1 MCPLNFALITEVC
14 STLNTISSVGIHLTK
29 CLPHSSLHLNR
40 CNQGDVEAFVTLPK
54 ILLFFNF
61 LNNTEV
67 FTRLHINQQMPK
79 LAVDT
84 RTLSAEKTM
93 GTALL
98 VMAEMLNL
106 KVQNCISS
114 VSVKQAASIQE
125 PIFILY
131 LQQLSTDLC
140 NQSTMTSWQP
150 P

>member
-61 LNNTEV
+61 SNNTEV

-79 LAVDT
+79 LAVDS
-84 RTLSAEKTM
+84 RTLSAEKNH
-93 GTALL
+93 GHSPSCNGRNAKFKSL
-98 VMAEMLNL
+98 E
-106 KVQNCISS
+106 
-114 VSVKQAASIQE
+114 
-125 PIFILY
+125 LY
-131 LQQLSTDLC
+131 FFRQC
-140 NQSTMTSWQP
+140 ETSCFDP
-150 P
+150 GAYIHTLFAVVVDRPV